1 MNPRRPSVAWR
12 GRFDR
17 STEYFLPVSTRYG
30 LGGWVFRSQDFAN
43 RGDHFKRPGIPA
55 HPSPQAKRATLL
67 AARLRYQLPPNLIS
81 AHPNK
86 SILMIGERGAG
97 KDKREAAIR
106 VWDDREFCGRV
117 PRHNCDPTLPPTSG
131 GKARSL
137 RASFRL
143 PCQGRAMLIAARSR
157 SRTQRKAPSSK

>member
-1 MNPRRPSVAWR
+1 MVRWM
-12 GRFDR
+12 
-17 STEYFLPVSTRYG
+17 
-30 LGGWVFRSQDFAN
+30 
-43 RGDHFKRPGIPA
+43 GIPFA
-55 HPSPQAKRATLL
+55 GFRQSRRSFQEARNTGSSEPSSKKSDAFGGSAAIPITPEPHQRA
-67 AARLRYQLPPNLIS
+67 
-81 AHPNK
+81 PNK

-131 GKARSL
+131 SKARSL

-143 PCQGRAMLIAARSR
+143 PCQSRAMLIAARSR
-157 SRTQRKAPSSK
+157 SRTGTFAATSMRKSRIPGTAQSPPVSESLHTTGVVI